1 MAHQAL
7 GQRDITLSQAV
18 DAIVAAPL
26 LHDPGEACVYGDV
39 SVQVAGRIAEI
50 ASGID
55 AHSGKAWKSLF
66 ASQLAIPLDMKTT
79 TYEGAGPTDNP
90 HLAGGATSTPSE
102 YGRFL
107 TMLLNGGTYRG
118 RRILSESSVSEM
130 LRDQTR
136 GKPLRFNPFES
147 FPGLFPGWRD
157 VRYGLCNWLET
168 RDAATGQTWE
178 ASSPGV
184 FGFIPWIDR
193 RRQLAG
199 VFVAQSDME
208 RSLSVYLRLKSL
220 LRRQIPEHSAGGV
233 PFSHPGRNRHSPT
246 AF

>member
-1 MAHQAL
+1 
-7 GQRDITLSQAV
+7 
-18 DAIVAAPL
+18 
-26 LHDPGEACVYGDV
+26 
-39 SVQVAGRIAEI
+39 
-50 ASGID
+50 
-55 AHSGKAWKSLF
+55 
-66 ASQLAIPLDMKTT
+66 
-79 TYEGAGPTDNP
+79 
-90 HLAGGATSTPSE
+90 
-102 YGRFL
+102 
-107 TMLLNGGTYRG
+107 
-118 RRILSESSVSEM
+118 M

-220 LRRQIPEHSAGGV
+220 LRTQIPEHSAGEQAPPTGEA
-233 PFSHPGRNRHSPT
+233 RPT
-246 AF
+246 AGWPRASAG